1 MKEMPRSRCA
11 LIVILI
17 APLLSNVVI
26 SDSVIS
32 TREVKLLPWGDF
44 EDSTQ
49 WQISTTKGFTE
60 DIADYTQ
67 GIVAD
72 GGLSFTHSRPD
83 NFAEQIS
90 WATQSDTGS
99 DPTLG
104 APDGSYDPSS
114 GPDIS
119 SSGYQF
125 TGLHGFEIE
134 NVSLILHFSIPDSLH
149 QDEVNILMRNHGP
162 DRLLATYVNTL
173 GPVHRMDNPLVV
185 SLDDYLEWNWSDLED
200 TKFTVDYVSDNI
212 GQDDSEVRVD
222 AVGLWV
228 KFHQPWFSFENAKA
242 TSTAGE
248 FSSPVLDFGPY
259 DGEIEGLAQLSCGLS
274 PAAGMNG
281 SWTFEVEAPPGQAL
295 GRIHTYGVAEHYIL
309 AIDPESES
317 EWRGHKSGDPLIP
330 DSSRQTIRIIIQE
343 GCISGA
349 RVDIN
354 DPKLQITGSVI
365 GNVSGLDLDFS
376 SIRFGVGEYLV
387 HSEKMEIGSFSASI
401 PIGHALPEEGGTLEL
416 GIASR
421 FQWSSQGFAETV
433 VVQIDSIGISGGFEI
448 EWDRDPE
455 CITFDDLQ
463 IMEDSGGTMI
473 SLASM
478 CNDDFTPGNL
488 LTVNSTS
495 SDSSVIETY
504 GEGGNL
510 VISPVKDAFGT
521 ATISLEVIDQ
531 SGNSWFGG
539 FSVSVESVPDPPV
552 FGGLPPIAYIELG
565 ESATYALSVSDPD
578 TEITEIHTSKSWAT
592 FKDGELIIEP
602 VSTGTHQV
610 HVTASD
616 GTYNTS
622 ISIEVQVTAK
632 PDLIVET
639 LEARRDGAVVDSFIV
654 GDVIEIVGFIR
665 NEGRGD
671 AYNVVFHCMVEGT
684 LIGDGRVE
692 SIGPGELKMAICDFQ
707 LGEPGER
714 LEIKLEIDATDS
726 VEETG
731 EENNI
736 LSISILVE
744 SKDSSPS
751 GGTLDDVVTI
761 MSILVIFGSI
771 FLIRMGPMRLKREF
785 GGRK

>member
-1 MKEMPRSRCA
+1 MCIR
-11 LIVILI
+11 
-17 APLLSNVVI
+17 
-26 SDSVIS
+26 
-32 TREVKLLPWGDF
+32 
-44 EDSTQ
+44 
-49 WQISTTKGFTE
+49 
-60 DIADYTQ
+60 
-67 GIVAD
+67 
-72 GGLSFTHSRPD
+72 
-83 NFAEQIS
+83 
-90 WATQSDTGS
+90 
-99 DPTLG
+99 
-104 APDGSYDPSS
+104 
-114 GPDIS
+114 
-119 SSGYQF
+119 
-125 TGLHGFEIE
+125 
-134 NVSLILHFSIPDSLH
+134 
-149 QDEVNILMRNHGP
+149 
-162 DRLLATYVNTL
+162 DR
-173 GPVHRMDNPLVV
+173 
-185 SLDDYLEWNWSDLED
+185 
-200 TKFTVDYVSDNI
+200 
-212 GQDDSEVRVD
+212 
-222 AVGLWV
+222 
-228 KFHQPWFSFENAKA
+228 FHQPWFSFENAKA

-274 PAAGMNG
+274 PPAGVNG
-281 SWTFEVEAPPGQAL
+281 SWTFEVEVPPGQTL
-295 GRIHTYGVAEHYIL
+295 GRIHTYGLAVHRIL
-309 AIDPESES
+309 VFDSENEI
-317 EWRGHKSGDPLIP
+317 EWVKGLESGDLLLP
-330 DSSRQTIRIIIQE
+330 DSGRQTIRIIIEE

-376 SIRFGVGEYLV
+376 SIKFGVGEYLI
-387 HSEKMEIGSFSASI
+387 HSEKIEIGSFSASI
-401 PIGHALPEEGGTLEL
+401 SIGHALPEKGGTLDL

-421 FQWSSQGFAETV
+421 FQWSSPGVAETV

-478 CNDDFTPGNL
+478 CNDDITPANL
-488 LTVNSTS
+488 LIVNSTS

-504 GEGGNL
+504 GDGGNL

-521 ATISLEVIDQ
+521 ASISLEVIDQ

-539 FSVSVESVPDPPV
+539 FSVIVESVPDPPV
-552 FGGLPPIAYIELG
+552 IGGLPPLAYIELG
-565 ESATYALSVSDPD
+565 ENATYALSISDPD

-610 HVTASD
+610 QVTASD

-632 PDLIVET
+632 PELIVES
-639 LEARRDGAVVDSFIV
+639 LEARRDGVVSDSFIV

-665 NEGRGD
+665 NEGRGSS
-671 AYNVVFHCMVEGT
+671 YNVIFHCMVDGV
-684 LIGDGRVE
+684 LIGDGRVD

-707 LGEPGER
+707 LDKTGGR

-726 VEETG
+726 VEETD

-736 LSISILVE
+736 LSFPILVE
-744 SKDSSPS
+744 SKDSSSS
-751 GGTLDDVVTI
+751 GGTLDNVVTVL
-761 MSILVIFGSI
+761 SILVIFGSI
-771 FLIRMGPMRLKREF
+771 LLIQMGPMRLKREF
-785 GGRK
+785 SDRK